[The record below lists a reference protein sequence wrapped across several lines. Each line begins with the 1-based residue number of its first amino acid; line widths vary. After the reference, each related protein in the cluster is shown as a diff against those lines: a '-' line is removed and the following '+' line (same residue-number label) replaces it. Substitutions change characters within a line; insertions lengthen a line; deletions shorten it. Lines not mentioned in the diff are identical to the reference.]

1 VTAEILQVFPDALG
15 VRLHY
20 LDDGLEVEVELPHP
34 LPSGERAQKQAI
46 LIEKLA
52 TLGNIRSV
60 QITTRL

>member
-1 VTAEILQVFPDALG
+1 

-34 LPSGERAQKQAI
+34 LPWGERAQKQPT